1 MQAEKVVLAKVNSSG
16 NLVYFFFLFSG
27 YFRIFNCYLR
37 TGGDGSSKWEISKQ
51 EDGWTARWAGGEKRQ
66 EELEENR

>member
-1 MQAEKVVLAKVNSSG
+1 MQAEKAVLAKVNSSG

-37 TGGDGSSKWEISKQ
+37 TGGDGSSK
-51 EDGWTARWAGGEKRQ
+51 
-66 EELEENR
+66 